1 MDTVFVYLSKFL
13 TALAAPGALLA
24 LLLLIGALVK
34 KPKFKNAVLWIAFAA
49 IMIFGNKLPGAY
61 LTRWLETR
69 YPAYDGTQTAD
80 VIVVLGGGT
89 VSKSSPRQI
98 VEVNG
103 AGDRVIYAS
112 KLWHDG
118 AAPLML
124 CSGSYISWRD
134 GETIVDGAVTSPA
147 SENAELAR
155 MLGVDADAIITQD
168 RSLNTAEEAEYNA
181 EILKERGI
189 NRIILVTS
197 AMHMRRAVALFEK
210 QGLEV
215 IPAPTDYS
223 YSDEQWENEITIT
236 WANAYDFI
244 VPSVGNIR
252 SLENALK
259 EYVGYFVYGL
269 RGWL

>member
-1 MDTVFVYLSKFL
+1 MFVYLSKIL

-24 LLLLIGALVK
+24 LLLLFGALIR
-34 KPKFKNAVLWIAFAA
+34 KPKVKNAVLWLAFAFL
-49 IMIFGNKLPGAY
+49 MILGNKLPGAY
-61 LTRWLETR
+61 LTRQLEQT
-69 YPAYDGTQTAD
+69 YPPYDGTQTAD
-80 VIVVLGGGT
+80 AIVVLGGGT
-89 VSKSSPRQI
+89 VSKSYPRQI

-118 AAPLML
+118 AAPLLL

-134 GETIVDGAVTSPA
+134 GETVVDGSVTSPA

-168 RSLNTAEEAEYNA
+168 RSVNTAEEARDNA
-181 EILKERGI
+181 ALLKERGI
-189 NRIILVTS
+189 KRVILVTS

-223 YSDEQWENEITIT
+223 YSDEQWENEITFS
-236 WANAYDFI
+236 WAKAYEFI
-244 VPSVGNIR
+244 VPSIGNIR

-259 EYVGYFVYGL
+259 EYLGYFVYGL